1 MGLFEKIFSKN
12 SQKVIGSTYWKALT
26 AYTPVFTTRAGGAY
40 ESELVRASID
50 ARARHISKLNIE
62 TNGTAKLGTMARL
75 RRRPNEF
82 QTWSQFLYRLD
93 SILDMQNTAFIVP
106 IYGKMGETVG
116 IYSIL
121 PSSCEIIEH
130 NNEPWLRYKF
140 RNGKTAALE
149 LSSCGILTKFQ
160 YDDDIFGGSRT
171 ALNNTLDL
179 IDLQNKGIK
188 EAIKNGATYRFMAQ
202 LGNFSTTEDLKK
214 EREAFNT
221 ANFAADSNGGGMLL
235 FPNTYKDI
243 KQINSSAFVADS
255 SQMKMIETNVF
266 NYYGVNEAILQNK
279 ATSAELDA
287 FFNGVIEP
295 FAIQL
300 SEVLTKMFFTE
311 MEIERGNAIYIA
323 ANRLQYMSVSEK
335 ISLSQQLGDRGAIM
349 IDEIR
354 ELFNY
359 PPLPDGVGQRV
370 PIRGEY
376 YFVNEDKPQEGQNNA
391 SED

>member
-1 MGLFEKIFSKN
+1 MGLFEKIFSKS
-12 SQKVIGSTYWKALT
+12 SQKIYGSSHWQALT
-26 AYTPVFTTRAGGAY
+26 AYSPVFTTRGGNAY
-40 ESELVRASID
+40 ESELVRAAID

-62 TNGTAKLGTMARL
+62 TSGTAKAGTMSRL
-75 RRRPNEF
+75 KRQPNEF
-82 QTWSQFLYRLD
+82 HTWAQFLYRLD
-93 SILDMQNTAFIVP
+93 TILDMQNTAFIVP
-106 IYGKMGETVG
+106 IFGKSGEIVG
-116 IYSIL
+116 IYPVL
-121 PSSCEIIEH
+121 PSSCELIEH
-130 NNEPWLRYKF
+130 NGDAWLRYKF
-140 RNGKTAALE
+140 RNGKSAALK
-149 LSSCGILTKFQ
+149 LSECGVLTKFQ
-160 YDDDIFGGSRT
+160 YDHDVFGGSRT

-202 LGNFSTTEDLKK
+202 LNNFSTSEDIRK
-214 EREAFNT
+214 ERENFNNT
-221 ANFAADSNGGGMLL
+221 NFAGENGGGMLL

-243 KQINSSAFVADS
+243 KQINSTAFVVDS
-255 SQMKMIETNVF
+255 NQMKMIETNVH
-266 NYYGVNEAILQNK
+266 NYFGVNEAILQNK

-359 PPLPDGVGQRV
+359 PPLPDGNGQRV

-376 YFVNEDKPQEGQNNA
+376 YFVGEEDKEEEEQTDA
-391 SED
+391 T

>member
-1 MGLFEKIFSKN
+1 MGLFEKIFSK
-12 SQKVIGSTYWKALT
+12 SSEKFYGKSYWQALT
-26 AYTPVFTTRAGGAY
+26 AYQPVFTTRGGNAY
-40 ESELVRASID
+40 ESELVRAAID

-62 TNGTAKLGTMARL
+62 TNGQAKRGTMARL
-75 RRRPNEF
+75 KRRPNEF
-82 QTWSQFLYRLD
+82 QTWAQFLYRLD
-93 SILDMQNTAFIVP
+93 TILDMQNTAFIVP
-106 IYGKMGETVG
+106 IYDKVGEVVG
-116 IYSIL
+116 IYPVL
-121 PSSCEIIEH
+121 PSSCEVLEH
-130 NNEPWLRYKF
+130 NGEPWLRYKF
-140 RNGKTAALE
+140 RNGRSAALE
-149 LSSCGILTKFQ
+149 LSACGVLTKFQ
-160 YDDDIFGGSRT
+160 YDNDIFGGSRT

-202 LGNFSTTEDLKK
+202 LSNFSTGPDLKK
-214 EREAFNT
+214 EREAFNV
-221 ANFAADSNGGGMLL
+221 ANFADENGGGMLL

-243 KQINSSAFVADS
+243 KQINSTAYVVDS
-255 SQMKMIETNVF
+255 NQMKMIETNVN
-266 NYYGVNEAILQNK
+266 NYFGVNEAILQNK

-335 ISLSQQLGDRGAIM
+335 ISLAQQLGDRGAM
-349 IDEIR
+349 LIDEIR

-359 PPLPDGVGQRV
+359 PPLPDGKGEHV

-376 YFVNEDKPQEGQNNA
+376 YFIDEEKIEEGANNA
-391 SED
+391 T